1 MTFNQV
7 NKFKCIISLF
17 IIMYMLNVQH
27 IAFATTSNNNKSFY
41 FIMEDKAVEKL
52 IKGVES
58 LSFGD
63 DYQKIIEMLGKPSL
77 EQKIAGKKYN
87 SPVFYQMT
95 YYTKKYEK
103 DFANGIHD
111 RYIVLIL
118 DENKKLKSIMSNIEG
133 VQNRGNK

>member
-1 MTFNQV
+1 
-7 NKFKCIISLF
+7 
-17 IIMYMLNVQH
+17 
-27 IAFATTSNNNKSFY
+27 
-41 FIMEDKAVEKL
+41 MEDKAIKKL
-52 IKGVES
+52 KKGVKS
-58 LSFGD
+58 LSLGD

-118 DENKKLKSIMSNIEG
+118 DEKNKLKRIMSNIKG
-133 VQNRGNK
+133 VQNRVDK